1 MDRVGRKQPKA
12 GRRSA
17 AGLLQPDR
25 TGGDGAGLP
34 ETKEG
39 GEETMRLTWGEY
51 LDYEDPV
58 WQERKAYLEEIR
70 QRFSK
75 EAAGF
80 DTAELLDYLE
90 QLEELLRYYTFVR
103 DFQSLE
109 PLMRYYEPLLG
120 ILEGRGTDTAGY
132 WYLEMEY
139 GRVNGLLYL
148 DQGNNRKAAEH
159 FRQTLDRS
167 RHCFACLGRE
177 EGQYSEK
184 QRLYLAWAC
193 AECANEAAGAYER
206 LLEAGEGYRILM
218 GILPILE
225 YVENCGGDTGI
236 TEKTAELYFRI
247 GSMSYQNGDI
257 GNGETCYGKGES
269 IYHRLAV
276 TRDSDYYRAKKLW
289 AQSNHGIDAFVHGG
303 DSRVMLAC
311 EREIRQF
318 LEGDVWGY
326 NRALVM
332 GALAVVCRQQ
342 SVALWQSGDADDALR
357 KSQEGVKLFDG
368 ALEILEAESRVQD
381 KSAARNALAEISAQL
396 YSSRVAAL
404 EVLGIQC
411 YQRDQKEEAGEK
423 LERVLAYLADA
434 GRYHIPEG
442 PALLLRAESCE
453 YLALMAAENGDVQ
466 RVEFYAAQAM
476 EFGERAAKVNGN
488 PAAWELVVLSAALAA
503 DGMRDRQKAGKFA
516 GQGLAACEELAKL
529 SPDSGMLDMRRNLEK
544 WKKKADRT
552 GFFRF

>member
-1 MDRVGRKQPKA
+1 
-12 GRRSA
+12 
-17 AGLLQPDR
+17 
-25 TGGDGAGLP
+25 
-34 ETKEG
+34 
-39 GEETMRLTWGEY
+39 MRLTWGEY
-51 LDYEDPV
+51 VDYEDPV

-257 GNGETCYGKGES
+257 RNGETCYGKGES

-303 DSRVMLAC
+303 DSRVMLAW

-326 NRALVM
+326 NRALAM

-342 SVALWQSGDADDALR
+342 SVALWQSGDADNALR

-411 YQRDQKEEAGEK
+411 YQRDRKEEAGEK

-503 DGMRDRQKAGKFA
+503 ETADGMRDRQKAGKFA

-552 GFFRF
+552 GFLRF